1 MTMPEK
7 YWRKTLE
14 EDSYDDLKEVSKK
27 DSSLVNE
34 DESEAVPV
42 DMDDF
47 LMHNVT
53 DDAEP
58 VELSLMKDEYQV
70 LLDNFVSNAISTC
83 TNYIPTSS
91 TLFYDNKITNTGVQQ
106 MVGGSIDFK
115 GNIEME
121 TDF

>member
-1 MTMPEK
+1 MPMPEE

-27 DSSLVNE
+27 DSSQVNE
-34 DESEAVPV
+34 DESETVPV

-47 LMHNVT
+47 LMVKVT
-53 DDAEP
+53 NNAEP
-58 VELSLMKDEYQV
+58 VELALIEEEYQV

-91 TLFYDNKITNTGVQQ
+91 TLFYDNKITNTV
-106 MVGGSIDFK
+106 V
-115 GNIEME
+115 
-121 TDF
+121 